1 MRDQEANIN
10 IIPEH
15 IHERSTKETTMTKA
29 VTKKA
34 NEQLTT
40 AKEISLYEAYGNAVA
55 PRQIV
60 GDLLKFSKGDYLAG
74 AQAEELPVGTQLVVI
89 MPSLLAGWVKW
100 QNSMPAEQAMGAV
113 GEGFTP
119 PRRAELGDQD
129 QTQWESDDDGH
140 RRDPWQ
146 MSNYLVM
153 ADPESKRLFTFAT
166 SSRGGLGAVGELCKI
181 YGKTIKQRPEQI
193 PLVKLEVG
201 SYKHRDPQLGRIKFP
216 VFEIVGW
223 TDEAPYLA
231 LIAGAAA
238 DEPSNVPPTSATLT
252 AAEATRF

>member
-1 MRDQEANIN
+1 MNKAI
-10 IIPEH
+10 
-15 IHERSTKETTMTKA
+15 TTKA
-29 VTKKA
+29 HEQMVTK
-34 NEQLTT
+34 T
-40 AKEISLYEAYGNAVA
+40 EISPFEIYGNAVA

-60 GDLLKFSKGDYLAG
+60 GDLLKFSKGDFVAG
-74 AQAEELPVGTQLVVI
+74 TQSEDLPEGTQLVAI
-89 MPSLLAGWVKW
+89 MPTLNAGWVKW
-100 QNSMPAEQAMGAV
+100 QNSMPVEQIMGPV

-119 PRRAELGDQD
+119 PRRTELGDND
-129 QTQWESDDDGH
+129 ESQWESDDQGR

-146 MSNYLVM
+146 MSNYLVL
-153 ADPESKRLFTFAT
+153 ADPESKQLYTFTT
-166 SSRGGLGAVGELCKI
+166 SSRGGLGAVGELCKV
-181 YGKTIKQRPEQI
+181 YGKTIRQRPGQI

-238 DEPSNVPPTSATLT
+238 NESGNPPTSATLT